1 MTVRL
6 GLEVL
11 FPVIVIVSHRFDHGD
26 ATAAAWLSGFVNRV
40 SSDQALLPRESVPGL
55 IAVEV
60 R

>member
-26 ATAAAWLSGFVNRV
+26 ATAAAWLSGNVDRV
-40 SSDQALLPRESVPGL
+40 SSDQALLP
-55 IAVEV
+55 
-60 R
+60 